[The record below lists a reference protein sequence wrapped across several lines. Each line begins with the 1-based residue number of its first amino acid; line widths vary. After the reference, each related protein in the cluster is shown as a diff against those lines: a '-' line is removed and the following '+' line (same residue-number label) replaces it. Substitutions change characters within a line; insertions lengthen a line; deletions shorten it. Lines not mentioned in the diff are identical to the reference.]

1 VNVYFPKD
9 TYVGKD
15 FKVPLNAGAYLIIRP
30 SLKGLRFKIRCGHW
44 DGLAQ
49 YLKERLPDDVEV
61 VASDGSLTITS
72 RTKEPCDLIRALQDV
87 SIAGVRQ
94 DFVEAVE
101 DAVREILGCVSRYKA
116 RKLHEAL
123 AYRSLG
129 RAEDHGDVHWLRG
142 YVDKVRYIDG
152 MWGGNLYLSGRI
164 VDHCMAD
171 MSFMS
176 GLTRE
181 KQDAAITY
189 LFEMLEVPPSG
200 WLPCTMDL
208 DDLL

>member
-1 VNVYFPKD
+1 MYFSKD

-30 SLKGLRFKIRCGHW
+30 SPKGLRFKIRCGHW

-49 YLKERLPDDVEV
+49 YVKERLPDDVEV
-61 VASDGSLTITS
+61 LLSDVGLTITS
-72 RTKEPCDLIRALQDV
+72 RTKAPDDLIRTLRDV
-87 SIAGVRQ
+87 SVDGVRQ

-142 YVDKVRYIDG
+142 HVNEVSYADG
-152 MWGGNLYLSGRI
+152 LWGGRLFLSGRI
-164 VDHCMAD
+164 VDHGMAN

-176 GLTRE
+176 GLARVE
-181 KQDAAITY
+181 QDAAITY
-189 LFEMLEVPPSG
+189 LFKMLEVPPSG
-200 WLPCTMDL
+200 WLPCTIDL